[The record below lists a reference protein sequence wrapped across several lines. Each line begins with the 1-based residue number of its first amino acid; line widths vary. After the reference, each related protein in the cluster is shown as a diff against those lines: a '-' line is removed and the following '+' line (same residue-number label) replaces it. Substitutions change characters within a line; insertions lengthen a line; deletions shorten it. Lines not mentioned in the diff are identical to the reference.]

1 MQELRM
7 ERPPVPSMSS
17 CHELVAFSLESQ
29 SSYPT
34 ILSIELPSPGP
45 GNQSLP
51 QPLKCKVWYPVRE
64 VLPYIPLY
72 RVLY

>member
-7 ERPPVPSMSS
+7 GRPPAPSLSS
-17 CHELVAFSLESQ
+17 CHESVASSRESQ
-29 SSYPT
+29 SSYPA

-45 GNQSLP
+45 GNHSLP
-51 QPLKCKVWYPVRE
+51 RPLKSKVWYPVLE

-72 RVLY
+72 GVLY